1 MRKVSAWRTL
11 EHALH
16 HIKRS
21 SVPRS
26 TRAPPATSNKQK
38 GLSMQ
43 EFIVQNGID
52 MSTLSIP
59 LWLDLASVMV
69 GAISGVLVAQEQK
82 LDLVGFVS
90 LAVLGGLGGGLIRDM
105 IMQRGGVYAIDSVL
119 AIPSVCIVGVAGF
132 FFPGFL
138 KRHPRSLE
146 WVDIISVGLF
156 AAAGTDKAMA
166 YYLSPWACVLMGTL
180 TGVGG
185 GMARDIFIGQAP
197 RIFKQSNYYAIC
209 AIAGSAAAY
218 EAVFSL
224 HMYRPIAAA
233 LCVIITV
240 VLRRLSLHYNWV
252 SPANVDLTDRFED
265 EAKKTGAKV
274 LHFAARK
281 KR

>member
-1 MRKVSAWRTL
+1 
-11 EHALH
+11 
-16 HIKRS
+16 
-21 SVPRS
+21 
-26 TRAPPATSNKQK
+26 
-38 GLSMQ
+38 MQ

-52 MSTLSIP
+52 MSALSIP
-59 LWLDLASVMV
+59 LWLDLAAVMV

-82 LDLVGFVS
+82 LDLIGFLS

-105 IMQRGGVYAIDSVL
+105 IMQRGGTYAIDSVF
-119 AIPSVCIVGVAGF
+119 AIPSVCIVGIAGF

-138 KRHPRSLE
+138 TQHPRSLE
-146 WVDIISVGLF
+146 WVDIFSVGLF

-209 AIAGSAAAY
+209 AIAGSIAAY
-218 EAVFSL
+218 IAVFHL
-224 HMYRPIAAA
+224 HMYRPFAAA
-233 LCVIITV
+233 ICVFITV

-252 SPANVDLTDRFED
+252 SPASVDLTDRVEQK
-265 EAKKTGAKV
+265 ALATRARV
-274 LHFAARK
+274 LHFTSRK